1 MTGNDGGIHSHGYYA
16 DIEAHVLPKFDIV
29 ADYDYLKKN
38 NDLDN
43 SVIQSYMAGV
53 QYWIYKRCRIL
64 SQYVHTHPKAGT
76 INNAWVTQFQI
87 GF

>member
-1 MTGNDGGIHSHGYYA
+1 VGNDGGIHSTGYYA
-16 DIEAHVLPKFDIV
+16 DFEAHVLPKFDIV

-38 NDLDN
+38 NDLG
-43 SVIQSYMAGV
+43 SSEVHSYMAGF

-64 SQYVHTHPKAGT
+64 SQFQRNMPLTGSPT
-76 INNAWVTQFQI
+76 SAWITQFQI